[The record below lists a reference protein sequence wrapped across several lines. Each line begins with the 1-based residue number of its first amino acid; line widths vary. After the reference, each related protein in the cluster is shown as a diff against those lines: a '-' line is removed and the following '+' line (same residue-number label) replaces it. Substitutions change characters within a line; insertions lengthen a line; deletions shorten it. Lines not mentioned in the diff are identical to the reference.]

1 MYGAFRLNI
10 KGAYANNCPS
20 AETLRNLFK
29 WGLMNFKD
37 VFNSFPPKAGL
48 FP

>member
-10 KGAYANNCPS
+10 KDAYANNCPR
-20 AETLRNLFK
+20 AETVRSLFK
-29 WGLMNFKD
+29 WGLMNSQD
-37 VFNSFPPKAGL
+37 VLNSFTPKIGL